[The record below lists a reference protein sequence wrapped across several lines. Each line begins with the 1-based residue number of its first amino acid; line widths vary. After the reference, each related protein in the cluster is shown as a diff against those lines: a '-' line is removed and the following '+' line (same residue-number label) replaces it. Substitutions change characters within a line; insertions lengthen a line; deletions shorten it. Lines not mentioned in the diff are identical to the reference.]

1 MAKPL
6 NVPGAAFNSPK
17 QPVREIVLPKL
28 TSYQQEAYDWFG
40 DAYQNGRVMCI
51 KAPRQVGKS
60 YLLQVELTVM
70 AFNHPGCTSIIYE
83 PTLSLSRNVFKSMF
97 KAFETSGL
105 LKTANAQLLEIE
117 FVNGS
122 TILFRSPDQTS
133 RGLTVTGILILDEA
147 AWLGGGGSNGDD
159 SIFTILPFINAHNA
173 SLILASTPFTMDGY
187 FYDMYLKGLNGD
199 NENIKTFDWS
209 KHPEISRFL
218 TDEKKAL
225 YKQTMSRQKYT
236 TEIDGDFLTD
246 DGLLFQNI
254 ENCLNDTPEDTD
266 VVYMGIDFGTGTAN
280 DDDSDYTVLAVF
292 NNRGEMLKIYRTNN
306 LSPMQQVEWLA
317 ALILDWANTHQ
328 VRSVLGEWNSIGS
341 VYIDALNLKLK
352 VRQITVSD
360 WVTSNKSKQDLV
372 TTFQIALENERVKL
386 VADPNLLNELRR
398 YQAEMTKSGAITYNG
413 NKSHDDMVIASMLG
427 YYAYFKGLGEFRF
440 TMV

>member
-1 MAKPL
+1 MTAV
-6 NVPGAAFNSPK
+6 NR
-17 QPVREIVLPKL
+17 QIEIVLPKL
-28 TSYQQEAYDWFG
+28 T
-40 DAYQNGRVMCI
+40 AYQDEV
-51 KAPRQVGKS
+51 RQWLGDPYRTGKIAVLKS
-60 YLLQVELTVM
+60 VRQSGKTFFVQCELTLM
-70 AFNHPGCTSIIYE
+70 AVNHPGCTSIVYE
-83 PTLSLSRNVFKSMF
+83 PTLALARNVYKSMV
-97 KAFETSGL
+97 KAFEPTGL
-105 LKTANAQLLEIE
+105 LKVSNAQLLEIE

-122 TILFRSPDQTS
+122 TILFKSTEQMS
-133 RGLTVTGILILDEA
+133 RGLTVTGILVLDEA
-147 AWLGGGGSNGDD
+147 AYLDEEA
-159 SIFTILPFINAHNA
+159 IFTILPFVNAYNA
-173 SLILASTPFTMDGY
+173 PIIIASTPFTMDGY
-187 FYDMYLKGLNGD
+187 YYDMYLKGLNGD

-218 TDEKKAL
+218 TEEKKAL

-246 DGLLFQNI
+246 NGLLFRNI
-254 ENCLNDTPEDTD
+254 DACVVDNPEDTD

-317 ALILDWANTHQ
+317 ALILDWGNTHQ
-328 VRSVLGEWNSIGS
+328 VRSILGEWNSIGS

-352 VRQITVSD
+352 IRQITVSD

-386 VADPNLLNELRR
+386 VGNPVLMNEMKRF
-398 YQAEMTKSGAITYNG
+398 QAEMTKSGAITYNG